1 MLDNE
6 TRRKETSGGRSPFK
20 KPSWSIFNALLITL
34 PYNLLGARLSL
45 GLVSQRFMEF
55 DLQKI
60 LSSGEESADRGA
72 HGLERLIPM
81 DP

>member
-6 TRRKETSGGRSPFK
+6 TRQKQTSGGRSPFK
-20 KPSWSIFNALLITL
+20 TPSWSIFNALLITL

-60 LSSGEESADRGA
+60 LRRGEESADGGV